1 MDEPTSGLD
10 PLMQH
15 EFFRILTELNA
26 EGSTVFL
33 SSHIL
38 SEVQAHC
45 RTAAFIKDG
54 HIIISDRVDKLENTG
69 AKKIVLRGT
78 LSDGF
83 IGRLKEKRSD
93 VTDLIIE
100 DKYVSYLYSG
110 DIAELLS
117 VLAAEKPKDVSITEP
132 TMEEIFMNYYE

>member
-1 MDEPTSGLD
+1 M
-10 PLMQH
+10 
-15 EFFRILTELNA
+15 
-26 EGSTVFL
+26 
-33 SSHIL
+33 
-38 SEVQAHC
+38 QAHC

-83 IGRLKEKRSD
+83 IGRLKEKRPD

-110 DIAELLS
+110 DITELLS